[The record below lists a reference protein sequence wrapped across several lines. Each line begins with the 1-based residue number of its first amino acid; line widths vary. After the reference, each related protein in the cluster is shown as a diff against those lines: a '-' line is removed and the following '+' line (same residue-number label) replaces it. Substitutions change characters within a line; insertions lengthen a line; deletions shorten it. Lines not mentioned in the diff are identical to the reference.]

1 MFTRL
6 RIIPEVQLAVWG
18 GLLHGVWEFLH
29 SSFYTDHVRGLWYV
43 VWTRLHC
50 TVGDVMI
57 LVASFWLTSLAFRT
71 RRWIRDRNLIA
82 MLIFWMIGLGYTI
95 FSEWFNTTI
104 SKTWQY
110 APSMPVLFGIGLT
123 PILQWLIIPPTVML
137 LMRRLDRSKSTHG
150 NSDMGD

>member
-6 RIIPEVQLAVWG
+6 RSIPEVQLAVWG
-18 GLLHGVWEFLH
+18 GFLHGVWEFLH

-50 TVGDVMI
+50 TVGDIMI
-57 LVASFWLTSLAFRT
+57 LMASFWLTSLAFRS
-71 RRWIRDRNLIA
+71 RRWIGDRNLIA
-82 MLIFWMIGLGYTI
+82 MFIFWTIGLGYTV

-110 APSMPVLFGIGLT
+110 TPSMPVLFGIGLT
-123 PILQWLIIPPTVML
+123 PILQWLIIPPTAML
-137 LMRRLDRSKSTHG
+137 LMRRSGRSE
-150 NSDMGD
+150 SDSETTGGD